1 MTQLN
6 KPTIFL
12 LEEDHD
18 TRLTL
23 NKMLTDKGYDV
34 MSTATKEDA
43 FHRVGDGLLKSDLVL
58 VDLVKEPIEETI
70 NVGSFLRQNAKPNA
84 SLVVIAAKYGADLEG
99 TTAQVAENEYV
110 VYLETGDELF
120 DLLSNLTNK
129 KPKDA
134 ETTV

>member
-1 MTQLN
+1 MN

-23 NKMLTDKGYDV
+23 NKMLTDKGYNV

-58 VDLVKEPIEETI
+58 VDLVRTQPEETL
-70 NVGSFLRQNAKPNA
+70 SFGRKLLESAKSNA
-84 SLVVIAAKYGADLEG
+84 SLVVLAAIYDAELGG
-99 TTAQVAENEYV
+99 TISQVGENEYI
-110 VYLETGDELF
+110 VYIETGEELF
-120 DLLSNLTNK
+120 DLISTLTK
-129 KPKDA
+129 TRKSDF
-134 ETTV
+134 